1 MKLSDVK
8 YSDLLMRKVTKEDID
23 KIVYSGDV
31 VDLENP
37 KSDIGIVL
45 GGPGMIPYRVN
56 KGIEL
61 YKEGMINKLIVCG
74 GIGYLNKDR
83 VTPEAFKMRDYLLE
97 QGIPG
102 EDVIAESFSR
112 NTVENFQNVLA
123 ILDGIYDLDKTR
135 FTVVTSDFHLRR
147 SVGLYIREL
156 GISKSVQGRGSRDGV
171 TDIFSWDKTNMGRRQ
186 ILQEALLLINYAKS
200 DKIVDVEIDGLSLK
214 RCK

>member
-61 YKEGMINKLIVCG
+61 YKEGMIDKLIVCG

-123 ILDGIYDLDKTR
+123 ILDGIYDLDKKR

-147 SVGLYIREL
+147 SVGLFIREL
-156 GISKSVQGRGSRDGV
+156 GISKFVQGRGSRDGV